1 MQWKRRGW
9 VSGPIQVPVDPD
21 PNTVI
26 GSFIHK
32 AIKDKLLVS
41 IYVHFRG
48 FYCPWIS
55 DIRYPIYMYIGNMI
69 NYFFCYKVIFKIPHG
84 NKGIPNI
91 SNGTTI
97 EKWAWKTLV
106 IEMPKTA
113 GRRFLK
119 RKIVTRHD
127 QFSSDIC
134 LIFWGTEALQT
145 YCIINI
151 QMFYASYERGV
162 VRMFFKI

>member
-1 MQWKRRGW
+1 MAAWCGMQWKRRGW

-21 PNTVI
+21 PLIQSLVL
-26 GSFIHK
+26 SFIK
-32 AIKDKLLVS
+32 PSKTNYWLAFTYTSVVFIV
-41 IYVHFRG
+41 
-48 FYCPWIS
+48 WIS
-55 DIRYPIYMYIGNMI
+55 DIRYPMYIYIGNMI
-69 NYFFCYKVIFKIPHG
+69 NYFFCYKVIFKILHG

-151 QMFYASYERGV
+151 QMFYVS
-162 VRMFFKI
+162 